1 MKLIKIS
8 PKFQITI
15 PSYLRASC
23 STGWF
28 SLTEESGVITL
39 RPVEIREKKTEE
51 DVFTELTGDMKMPWD
66 KYWRREGDSN
76 HRDFCKPTRFPSV
89 RTRPLCDLS
98 YFISKLGFY
107 IMKPKAFEGKRA
119 LV

>member
-28 SLTEESGVITL
+28 SLTEENGIITL
-39 RPVEIREKKTEE
+39 RPVEIREKRTEE
-51 DVFTELTGDMKMPWD
+51 DIFTELMGDMKMPWD
-66 KYWRREGDSN
+66 K
-76 HRDFCKPTRFPSV
+76 
-89 RTRPLCDLS
+89 
-98 YFISKLGFY
+98 
-107 IMKPKAFEGKRA
+107 
-119 LV
+119 